1 MIKALS
7 VAGKRHCFRT
17 CKLKYL
23 KVSAYHETHNLTA
36 QLLSKPHTCTHLHMH
51 THTHRAN
58 AKQLRIVEESRW
70 WAQSLY
76 TLNLS
81 LCFKMFLKNVSV
93 YGEGKCQML
102 LKDSA
107 K

>member
-1 MIKALS
+1 MQAK
-7 VAGKRHCFRT
+7 
-17 CKLKYL
+17 
-23 KVSAYHETHNLTA
+23 
-36 QLLSKPHTCTHLHMH
+36 LLSIEKLCCLELISKYFIPTHACIHAH

-107 K
+107 R